1 MITFKE
7 FMVLNEGNPLSR
19 MKKFEGEGRH
29 FIAISA
35 ERPNMSKKESAE
47 KQKQLTDYF
56 KDKGYGVRKA
66 QGDYEGFKEPSM
78 IVHAKEAGDEAGQEL
93 LSIAK
98 EAGHKFKQ
106 DSILHHDGKSAKL
119 HFTNDTAEQKR
130 GDVIEVGSKLKYN
143 DPESPFQTELKPGKR
158 KVTTAKKGRTPKT
171 SARFTT

>member
-1 MITFKE
+1 MKTFKD
-7 FMVLNEGNPLSR
+7 FVLMEGNPLTR
-19 MKKFEGEGRH
+19 MSKFEKEGRH
-29 FIAISA
+29 FVAISS
-35 ERPNMSKKESAE
+35 ERPDMTKKRSVD

-56 KDKGYGVRKA
+56 RTLGYGVRKA

-78 IVHAKEAGDEAGQEL
+78 IVHAKDVGDEAGQEL
-93 LSIAK
+93 FKHAEL
-98 EAGHKFKQ
+98 AGRIFDQ

-143 DPESPFQTELKPGKR
+143 NPKSPFQTELKPGKR
-158 KVTTAKKGRTPKT
+158 LVTTAKKGRTPKT

>member
-1 MITFKE
+1 MLSFKE
-7 FMVLNEGNPLSR
+7 FMIMEGNPLSR

-47 KQKQLTDYF
+47 KQSQLINYF
-56 KDKGYGVRKA
+56 RDKGYGVRKA

-78 IVHAKEAGDEAGQEL
+78 IVHAKETGEKAGQEL
-93 LSIAK
+93 VAHAK
-98 EAGHKFKQ
+98 EAGQNFKQ
-106 DSILHHDGKSAKL
+106 DSILHHDGKSARL
-119 HFTNDTAEQKR
+119 IFTNDTADQKR

-158 KVTTAKKGRTPKT
+158 VVTTSKKGRTPKT